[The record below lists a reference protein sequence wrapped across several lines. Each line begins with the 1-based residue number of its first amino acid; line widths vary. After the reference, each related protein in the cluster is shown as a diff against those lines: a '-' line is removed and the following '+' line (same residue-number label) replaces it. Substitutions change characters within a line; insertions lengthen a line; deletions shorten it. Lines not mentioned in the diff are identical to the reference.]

1 MAAGGI
7 SLVAVVVAFRNVRT
21 PLNPARVYLLTYV
34 MILAVWPGPSSRLWM
49 PIIPLIVAEIGL
61 VVSRLPQLRYKT
73 PLVAAYSAWFALTGI
88 LALAHTSRISLSGT
102 DFPSVY
108 GRNGGM
114 PTVEVGVTH
123 PNWGHIQY
131 YKAEAR
137 KMRERYDRHEGGRK

>member
-7 SLVAVVVAFRNVRT
+7 SLVAVVVAFRNVRA

-73 PLVAAYSAWFALTGI
+73 PWSQRIPRGLRSPEFWHSLIRPESACREQISRAFTVAMAECRR
-88 LALAHTSRISLSGT
+88 SR
-102 DFPSVY
+102 
-108 GRNGGM
+108 
-114 PTVEVGVTH
+114 
-123 PNWGHIQY
+123 W
-131 YKAEAR
+131 A
-137 KMRERYDRHEGGRK
+137 